1 MAAHGNKRSVIVF
14 LQVALIVISCVC
26 FLLQGLWS
34 GYLWA
39 SLLCGAL
46 FVALRYVDHFFFEDR

>member
-14 LQVALIVISCVC
+14 LQVALIVVSCVC

-34 GYLWA
+34 GYLWV

-46 FVALRYVDHFFFEDR
+46 FVALRYVDHFFFEGR